1 MKKVLIVFILL
12 LTCNSVFAYD
22 TYVSGYYRKNGT
34 YVEPHYKT
42 KSDNYS
48 YNNYSSQGNVNPY
61 TFKSGTVNPYPINT
75 TPVYHQPRLPKFN
88 NTVAPLAEGY

>member
-48 YNNYSSQGNVNPY
+48 YNNYLV
-61 TFKSGTVNPYPINT
+61 
-75 TPVYHQPRLPKFN
+75 L
-88 NTVAPLAEGY
+88 